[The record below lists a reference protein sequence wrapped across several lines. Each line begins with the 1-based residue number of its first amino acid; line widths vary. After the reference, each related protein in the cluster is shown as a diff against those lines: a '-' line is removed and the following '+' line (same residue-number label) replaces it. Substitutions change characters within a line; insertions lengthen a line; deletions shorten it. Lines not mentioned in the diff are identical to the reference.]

1 MSALQFQHIHYVV
14 FGILGLIFWL
24 INYFYIFKKPQLHIP
39 QKYKKSG
46 VSFFRSLILLV
57 GIIGWL
63 FISYALMGPRKP
75 MGMDKNTIEVND
87 IFIVLDLS
95 LSMLAE
101 DFKPNRV
108 EAAKQKIHELVN
120 SHTQDRIG
128 VVIFA
133 EKVFTLLPLSTDL
146 NLIGKMVDGIKL
158 GPLGDATN
166 IGDALALAIGRL
178 IQSQAKNKVI
188 ILLTDGVSNVGA
200 LTPLQAAEMAQEN
213 KIKIYS
219 IGIGSDKDAR
229 IPVGKPIFGVQ
240 RYQTIPGGSVDEK
253 GLREISKLTGAKAFM
268 ASDEKALS
276 GVLQEINKL
285 ERTQIEHSGKII
297 YQELYFKYL
306 LIGICVLVFC
316 ELSRKFI
323 LREGQ

>member
-1 MSALQFQHIHYVV
+1 MNALQFQHANFALI
-14 FGILGLIFWL
+14 GLIGLFFWL
-24 INYFYIFKKPQLHIP
+24 ISYFYVFKKPQIHIP
-39 QKYKKSG
+39 KKYKKIG
-46 VSFFRSLILLV
+46 FPFIRSIVL
-57 GIIGWL
+57 IIGITGWI
-63 FISYALMGPRKP
+63 FITYALMGPRRP

-95 LSMLAE
+95 RSMLAE

-120 SHTQDRIG
+120 MHTQDRIG

-133 EKVFTLLPLSTDL
+133 EKVFTLLPLSTDF
-146 NLIGKMVDGIKL
+146 NLIGKMIDGIKL
-158 GPLGDATN
+158 GPLGDGTN
-166 IGDALALAIGRL
+166 IGDALALATGRL

-200 LTPLQAAEMAQEN
+200 LTPIQAAEMAQEN
-213 KIKIYS
+213 KIKIYC

-229 IPVGKPIFGVQ
+229 IPVGNPMFGIQ

-306 LIGICVLVFC
+306 LIGVCLLLLGEIL
-316 ELSRKFI
+316 RKFVV
-323 LREGQ
+323 REGQ